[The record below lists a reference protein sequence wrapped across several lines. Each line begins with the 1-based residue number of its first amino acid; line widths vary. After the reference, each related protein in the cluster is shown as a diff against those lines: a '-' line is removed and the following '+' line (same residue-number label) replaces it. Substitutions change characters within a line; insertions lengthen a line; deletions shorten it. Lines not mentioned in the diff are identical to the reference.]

1 MNLFEINT
9 VINRTIRISKEN
21 WGKIISEKH
30 TVMEKYLDSIKETLY
45 DPEVIRLSK
54 WDGNVY
60 LFYRKLEKYYICVV
74 IRVENSTGF
83 VITTYLTN
91 KIKIGREI
99 WKK

>member
-1 MNLFEINT
+1 
-9 VINRTIRISKEN
+9 
-21 WGKIISEKH
+21 
-30 TVMEKYLDSIKETLY
+30 MEKYLDSIKETLY
-45 DPEVIRLSK
+45 DPEIIRLSK
-54 WDGNVY
+54 WDENVY

-83 VITTYLTN
+83 VITTYMTN